1 MPEQTSLRDTVLSR
15 AARILE
21 VAPGE
26 LRTQPALDAHP
37 TFSSFRMV
45 DLVEEL
51 EQDLDVTFDAADLTI
66 DNLRHLD
73 RLTDLAAR
81 AVEARTTQAV

>member
-1 MPEQTSLRDTVLSR
+1 M
-15 AARILE
+15 
-21 VAPGE
+21 APGE

>member
-1 MPEQTSLRDTVLSR
+1 MPDHARVRDVVLDHTARVLEVEPEDLRD
-15 AARILE
+15 
-21 VAPGE
+21 
-26 LRTQPALDAHP
+26 QPALDAHP

-51 EQDLDVTFDAADLTI
+51 EHHLGVCFDAADLTI

-81 AVEARTTQAV
+81 AVAARTTQAA